1 MFVCTETSAVAT
13 VVQFWDVDVSPAV
26 WVAMVLILC
35 TFFNLVAVKWY
46 GESEF
51 VMSITKVLLLIGLVL
66 FTFITM
72 VGGNPKHDAYGF
84 RAWTNG
90 NAMHPYYADGATGRL
105 LGIAIAIRFAV
116 FTLAGPDFISLSAG
130 EIQNPRRTIPRLAQL
145 IFYRLVGFYIIG
157 SLAVGII
164 CSSRDENLLLAIKG
178 GKPGAAASP
187 WVIGIRNAGVTGG
200 LPGLI
205 NTLILVSAISC
216 GNAFVYQTSRT
227 LYSLA
232 QEGQAPKI
240 FLTCSKSGIPYYC
253 VLAVTAIGCI
263 TFLVADNSAITVFG
277 WFVDLATSGL
287 IVNFVAF
294 FWVYLGWYRALKAQ
308 NFDRKNL
315 PYYCNFAPYTAWFG
329 LIFGCLIILF
339 LGFDSFSPFSIQSF
353 ITTYFGIAWAVFM
366 FTLWKVVKKTKFAD
380 PATVDIYHG
389 KAEIDAECAIW
400 ESGGLE
406 ENEKQRLAELNV
418 VQRTFEKLW

>member
-1 MFVCTETSAVAT
+1 MGGNGPCSLHIL
-13 VVQFWDVDVSPAV
+13 QFGRCQVNHSTIN
-26 WVAMVLILC
+26 LIISD
-35 TFFNLVAVKWY
+35 NLSRWY

-51 VMSITKVLLLIGLVL
+51 VMSITKVLLLAGLVL

-84 RAWTNG
+84 RAWKDG
-90 NAMHPYYADGATGRL
+90 NAMHPYYAEGATGRL
-105 LGIAIAIRFAV
+105 LGIAVAIRFAV
-116 FTLAGPDFISLSAG
+116 FTLAGPDYVSLCAG
-130 EIQNPRRTIPRLAQL
+130 EVQNPRRTIPRLAQL
-145 IFYRLVGFYIIG
+145 IFYRLVGFYVIG

-164 CSSRDENLLLAIKG
+164 CSSRDSNLMLAIKG
-178 GKPGAAASP
+178 GEPGAAASP
-187 WVIGIRNAGVTGG
+187 WVIGIRNIGVTGG

-253 VLAVTAIGCI
+253 VLAVTGIGCI

-308 NFDRKNL
+308 NFDRKAL

-353 ITTYFGIAWAVFM
+353 ITTYFGIAWAAFM

-389 KAEIDAECAIW
+389 KAEVDAECAIW
-400 ESGGLE
+400 EEGGLK
-406 ENEKQRLAELNV
+406 ENEKQRLAEMSVLR
-418 VQRTFEKLW
+418 RTWEKIW

>member
-1 MFVCTETSAVAT
+1 MTFSSN
-13 VVQFWDVDVSPAV
+13 VVL
-26 WVAMVLILC
+26 MVHR
-35 TFFNLVAVKWY
+35 WY

-51 VMSITKVLLLIGLVL
+51 VMSITKVLLLFGLVS
-66 FTFITM
+66 FTFISM

-84 RAWTNG
+84 RAWKDG
-90 NAMHPYYADGATGRL
+90 NAMHSYYAEGATGRL
-105 LGIAIAIRFAV
+105 LSIAVAIRFAV
-116 FTLAGPDFISLSAG
+116 FTMAGPDYISLSAG
-130 EIQNPRRTIPRLAQL
+130 EIQNPRRTLPRLAKL
-145 IFYRLVGFYIIG
+145 IFYRLVGFYVIG

-164 CSSRDENLLLAIKG
+164 CSSRDSGLMAAIKG
-178 GKPGAAASP
+178 GEPGAAASP

-205 NTLILVSAISC
+205 NILILVSAVSC
-216 GNAFVYQTSRT
+216 GNAFMYQTSRT

-253 VLAVTAIGCI
+253 VLSVTLIGCI
-263 TFLVADNSAITVFG
+263 TFLVADNAAITVFS
-277 WFVDLATSGL
+277 WFVDLSTSGL
-287 IVNFVAF
+287 IVNFVCF

-308 NFDRKNL
+308 GIDRKTTL

-329 LIFGCLIILF
+329 LIFGCFIILF

-353 ITTYFGIAWAVFM
+353 ITTYFGIAWASFM
-366 FTLWKVVKKTKFAD
+366 FVLWKVVKRTKFVD
-380 PATVDIYHG
+380 PASVDIYHG

-400 ESGGLE
+400 ENGDFE
-406 ENEKQRLAELNV
+406 ENEKKRLAEMNV
-418 VQRTFEKLW
+418 VARTIEKLW